1 MDYKI
6 SGPAHV
12 DIQGDKVLRFVKVN
26 NKFAKYELVGFE
38 DKSVTILDY
47 RDFGIAAMGSLLA
60 TNDLQTFAPQFN
72 RPANLTIT
80 RTNQGK
86 YQIEL
91 RKTSVENPGFML
103 WIAIG
108 IKEKIIPAYDFWV
121 KEVLPYKK
129 KVALL
134 SLYQRPYPEE
144 YPLNYSP

>member
-1 MDYKI
+1 MKQKI
-6 SGPAHV
+6 SGIAHV
-12 DIQGDKVLRFVKVN
+12 DIQGDKVLRFVEVK
-26 NKFAKYELVGFE
+26 NKFAKYKLVGFE
-38 DKSVTILDY
+38 EKSVTILDY

-60 TNDLQTFAPQFN
+60 TNDLQAFAPQFN
-72 RPANLTIT
+72 QPAHIT
-80 RTNQGK
+80 VLRTDQGK

-91 RKTSVENPGFML
+91 RRTNIENPGFML

-121 KEVLPYKK
+121 KEVMPYKK

-144 YPLNYSP
+144 FPVNYS